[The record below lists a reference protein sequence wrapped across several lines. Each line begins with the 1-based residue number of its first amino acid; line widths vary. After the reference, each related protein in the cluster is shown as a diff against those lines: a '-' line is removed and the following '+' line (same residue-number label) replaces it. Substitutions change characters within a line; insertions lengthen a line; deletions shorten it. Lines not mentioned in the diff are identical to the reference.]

1 MNQLLPISKKILN
14 QINTEVFIA
23 LETLFKR
30 KIKSHDDI
38 FKFLR
43 KHPNYRSQVFDLVNM
58 LPVLCYV
65 NYEIKKF
72 LEKKIIK
79 KTLVNWTYA
88 QIRLDDVLSK
98 KFSAPAHKDR
108 WIIDKNKTGYIVWI
122 PLKKE
127 GSSLMVAKKDLTK
140 RIKLNSYWGLE
151 AIGPTEFTRKKIA
164 FGKALLFD
172 ADLLHKSD
180 NPKHS
185 RITLQLRY
193 EEICN
198 KKFKRTVTQK
208 VDDEVLK
215 FWKKELI

>member
-23 LETLFKR
+23 LETLFKK

-38 FKFLR
+38 FEFLR
-43 KHPNYRSQVFDLVNM
+43 KYPSYRSQVFDLVNM

-72 LEKKIIK
+72 LEKKVIK

-108 WIIDKNKTGYIVWI
+108 WIIDKNKRGYIVWI

-127 GSSLMVAKKDLTK
+127 GSSLMIAKKDLTK
-140 RIKLNSYWGLE
+140 KIKLNSYWGLE
-151 AIGPTEFTRKKIA
+151 AIGPTKFIKKKINY
-164 FGKALLFD
+164 GKALLFD

-180 NPKHS
+180 SPKHS

-193 EEICN
+193 EEICS

-208 VDDEVLK
+208 VDDAVLK

>member
-23 LETLFKR
+23 LETLFKK

-38 FKFLR
+38 FEFLR
-43 KHPNYRSQVFDLVNM
+43 KYPSYRSQVFDLVNM

-72 LEKKIIK
+72 LEKKVIK

-108 WIIDKNKTGYIVWI
+108 WIIDKNKKG
-122 PLKKE
+122 
-127 GSSLMVAKKDLTK
+127 
-140 RIKLNSYWGLE
+140 
-151 AIGPTEFTRKKIA
+151 
-164 FGKALLFD
+164 
-172 ADLLHKSD
+172 
-180 NPKHS
+180 
-185 RITLQLRY
+185 
-193 EEICN
+193 
-198 KKFKRTVTQK
+198 
-208 VDDEVLK
+208 
-215 FWKKELI
+215 